1 MVVDQKDR
9 DILNLLIDNAR
20 ISNTEIAKV
29 LNVSEGTVRKR
40 IKKMVD
46 DGIIKRF
53 TVETSDDTIDALV
66 LVKIDNKRYR
76 DALQKIKSRFR
87 EVYEFTGKIDVAIR
101 IRTDSTDNLN
111 RIVDQIREIDGV
123 LDTDTLIRL
132 Q

>member
-9 DILNLLIDNAR
+9 DILNLLVDNAR

-40 IKKMVD
+40 IKKMMD

-76 DALQKIKSRFR
+76 DALQRIKSRFR

>member
-9 DILNLLIDNAR
+9 DILNLLMDNAR

-40 IKKMVD
+40 IKKMMD

-66 LVKIDNKRYR
+66 LVKIDNKRYK

-87 EVYEFTGKIDVAIR
+87 EVYEFSGKIDVAIR

-111 RIVDQIREIDGV
+111 RIVDQIRELDGV

>member
-9 DILNLLIDNAR
+9 DILNLLMDNAR

-40 IKKMVD
+40 IKKMMD

-66 LVKIDNKRYR
+66 LVKIDNKRYK

-87 EVYEFTGKIDVAIR
+87 EVYDFSGKIDVAIR

-111 RIVDQIREIDGV
+111 RIVDQIRELDGV